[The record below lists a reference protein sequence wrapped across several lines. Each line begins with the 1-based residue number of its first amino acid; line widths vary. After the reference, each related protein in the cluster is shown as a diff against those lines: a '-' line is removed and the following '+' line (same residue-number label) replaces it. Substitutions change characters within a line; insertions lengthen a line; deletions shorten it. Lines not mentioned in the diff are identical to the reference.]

1 MDIVSVGLIV
11 NPIAGLGGPSGQKG
25 SDAADIREIA
35 RRSGYSCTSPA
46 RARRAVAQLSA
57 QLERTGRR
65 LRLLTGP
72 GALGEDAARGLCTT
86 TVLAGDA
93 AGSPATDVSANDGA
107 ANDGDTPASGGSGT
121 SGTSSA
127 GDTRRLARLMAEA
140 GVDLILFAGG
150 DGTARDVLD
159 AVGGSVPVLG
169 IPAGVKIYS
178 AVFALTPTAAGSLAA
193 AWLAAGSREVADR
206 DVVDID
212 EDLLRAGLASPAL
225 YGTLSVPV
233 DPSRLQAR
241 KAATPASDAN
251 AVAALARAFVRGMDP
266 SSTYIL
272 GPGGTTQAIGAEL
285 GLPTTRLGVDVVR
298 RDGLLAADADSH
310 ILEAMLD
317 AGFDGSP
324 AVVVLTPLGGQ
335 GFVVGRGNQQVTAR
349 MLSRLPLQIV
359 ATDGKLASLAG
370 RPLWV
375 DSGNDDVDARL
386 SGYAKVF
393 TGAGTHTVYPVR
405 RVLEET
411 PGNTT
416 TKEY

>member
-11 NPIAGLGGPSGQKG
+11 NPIAGLGGPSGHKG

-35 RRSGYSCTSPA
+35 RSSGYALTSPT
-46 RARRAVAQLSA
+46 RARRAIAQLTTL
-57 QLERTGRR
+57 LEHTGRR
-65 LRLLTGP
+65 LHLYTGP
-72 GALGEDAARGLCTT
+72 GMLGDDSTQGLCTK
-86 TVLAGDA
+86 TVLGLGTGGTA
-93 AGSPATDVSANDGA
+93 V
-107 ANDGDTPASGGSGT
+107 GDTGNAS
-121 SGTSSA
+121 
-127 GDTRRLARLMAEA
+127 DTRLLARLLVDV
-140 GVDLILFAGG
+140 GVDVILFAGG

-159 AVGGSVPVLG
+159 AVGGTIPVLG
-169 IPAGVKIYS
+169 IPTGVKIYS

-193 AWLAAGSREVADR
+193 AWLAGDDRAVADR
-206 DVVDID
+206 EVVDID

-251 AVAALARAFVRGMDP
+251 AVRALARAFVRGMDP
-266 SSTYIL
+266 DRTYIL
-272 GPGGTTQAIGAEL
+272 GPGGTTNAIGAEL
-285 GLPTTRLGVDVVR
+285 GLDTTRLGVDVVR
-298 RDGLLAADADSH
+298 DGALVVADADAHALDS
-310 ILEAMLD
+310 MLN
-317 AGFDGSP
+317 AGFNSSS
-324 AVVVLTPLGGQ
+324 ATVVLTPLGGQ

-349 MLSRLPLQIV
+349 ILSRVPLQIV

-375 DSGNDDVDARL
+375 DSGDDDVDARL

-405 RVLEET
+405 RVIEET
-411 PGNTT
+411 KGTTT

>member
-35 RRSGYSCTSPA
+35 RRSGYSCTSPI

-65 LRLLTGP
+65 LRLFTGP

-93 AGSPATDVSANDGA
+93 AGSPTTDVPANYGSTP
-107 ANDGDTPASGGSGT
+107 DGDTPAN
-121 SGTSSA
+121 GTSSA

-193 AWLAAGSREVADR
+193 AWLAEGSRDVADR

-212 EDLLRAGLASPAL
+212 EELLRAGLASPAL

-266 SSTYIL
+266 RSTYIL

-285 GLPTTRLGVDVVR
+285 GLATTRLGVDVVR

-310 ILEAMLD
+310 TLEAMLD

-411 PGNTT
+411 SGNTT

>member
-35 RRSGYSCTSPA
+35 RRSGYSCTSPT

-65 LRLLTGP
+65 LHLFTGQ

-93 AGSPATDVSANDGA
+93 AGSPTTDGA
-107 ANDGDTPASGGSGT
+107 AADDGTPAGGTPASDV
-121 SGTSSA
+121 TSSA
-127 GDTRRLARLMAEA
+127 GDTRRLARLMAGA

-193 AWLAAGSREVADR
+193 AWLSGSDRDVADR

-266 SSTYIL
+266 RSTYIL

-285 GLPTTRLGVDVVR
+285 GLATTRLGVDVVR

-310 ILEAMLD
+310 SLEAMLD

>member
-11 NPIAGLGGPSGQKG
+11 NPVAGLGGPSGQKG
-25 SDAADIREIA
+25 SDAADIREMA
-35 RRSGYSCTSPA
+35 RRFGYAPTSPT
-46 RARRAVAQLSA
+46 RARRAVAQLA
-57 QLERTGRR
+57 TLLERSGRH
-65 LRLLTGP
+65 LRLYTGP
-72 GALGEDAARGLCTT
+72 GALGEDTARGLCTT
-86 TVLAGDA
+86 TVLAGDE
-93 AGSPATDVSANDGA
+93 AGAVTSSPNNDG
-107 ANDGDTPASGGSGT
+107 GRPASDAAPGDASN
-121 SGTSSA
+121 A
-127 GDTRRLARLMAEA
+127 GDTRRLARQLAGA
-140 GVDLILFAGG
+140 GVDQILFAGG

-159 AVGGSVPVLG
+159 AVGGAVPVLG

-193 AWLAAGSREVADR
+193 AWLAGGDRSVADR

-212 EDLLRAGLASPAL
+212 EELLRAGLASPAL

-266 SSTYIL
+266 ACSYIL
-272 GPGGTTQAIGAEL
+272 GPGGTTNAIGAAL
-285 GLPTTRLGVDVVR
+285 GLATTRLGVDVVR
-298 RDGLLAADADSH
+298 QGRLVAADADSH
-310 ILEAMLD
+310 ALEAMLD
-317 AGFDGSP
+317 AGFDGAP

-359 ATDGKLASLAG
+359 ATDSKLASLAG

-375 DSGNDDVDARL
+375 DSGSDDVDSRL

-411 PGNTT
+411 QGTT
-416 TKEY
+416 TSKEY